1 MSWKSRAELKGFNMS
16 YIKNLNSVHLDVL
29 KEVGNIGAG
38 HAATALSTLLNKK
51 IDMTVPDV
59 RIVSFDEMMEMA
71 GGSENVVAGVFLRIE
86 GDAPGSMFFILP
98 LQQAE
103 TFIRALPGDIVFSA
117 EETPYNELALS
128 ALQELGN
135 ILSGSYLS
143 SLSDFTRLSLYP
155 SVPALSIDM
164 VGAIV
169 SFGLLE
175 LSQVSDYAIV
185 IDTALNEESQSN
197 SDSVKGHFFLLPD
210 PDSFQIIFKA
220 LGVQGNG

>member
-1 MSWKSRAELKGFNMS
+1 MTFLKSIS
-16 YIKNLNSVHLDVL
+16 DIHLDIL

-51 IDMTVPDV
+51 IDMKVPSV
-59 RIVSFDEMMEMA
+59 RVVSFDEVMELA
-71 GGSENVVAGVFLRIE
+71 GGSDNVVASVFLRIE

-98 LQQAE
+98 LPQAE
-103 TFIRALPGDIVFSA
+103 KYIGQLTNNQSFSFSDSHD
-117 EETPYNELALS
+117 NELAMS

-143 SLSDFTRLSLYP
+143 SLSDFTNLSLYP

-164 VGAIV
+164 VGAVI

-185 IDTALNEESQSN
+185 IDTALDEEDAQLT
-197 SDSVKGHFFLLPD
+197 DSVNGHFFLLPD
-210 PDSFQIIFKA
+210 PDSFHIIFSA
-220 LGVQGNG
+220 LGVRVDA

>member
-1 MSWKSRAELKGFNMS
+1 MTFLKSIS
-16 YIKNLNSVHLDVL
+16 DIHLDIL

-51 IDMTVPDV
+51 IDMKVPRV
-59 RIVSFDEMMEMA
+59 RVVSFDEVMELA
-71 GGSENVVAGVFLRIE
+71 GGADNVVASVFLRIE

-98 LQQAE
+98 LPQAE
-103 TFIRALPGDIVFSA
+103 KYIGQLIKKQSFSFS
-117 EETPYNELALS
+117 EEQDNNELALS

-143 SLSDFTRLSLYP
+143 SLSDFTKLSLYP

-164 VGAIV
+164 VGAVI

-185 IDTALNEESQSN
+185 IDTALDEEDAQMP
-197 SDSVKGHFFLLPD
+197 DSVNGHFFLLPD
-210 PDSFQIIFKA
+210 PDSFHIIFSA
-220 LGVQGNG
+220 LGVRLDV

>member
-1 MSWKSRAELKGFNMS
+1 MTFLKSIS
-16 YIKNLNSVHLDVL
+16 DVQLDIL

-51 IDMTVPDV
+51 IDMKVPSV
-59 RIVSFDEMMEMA
+59 RVVSFDEMMEMA
-71 GGSENVVAGVFLRIE
+71 GGAESVVASVFLRIE
-86 GDAPGSMFFILP
+86 GDAPGSMFFLLP

-103 TFIRALPGDIVFSA
+103 KFISQLIGDQSFSFSKQ
-117 EETPYNELALS
+117 PVNDLAMS

-143 SLSDFTRLSLYP
+143 SLSDFTHLSLYP

-164 VGAIV
+164 AGAVI

-185 IDTALNEESQSN
+185 IDTALNEDDAQLP
-197 SDSVKGHFFLLPD
+197 DSVKGHFFLLPD
-210 PDSFQIIFKA
+210 PDSFNIIFKA
-220 LGVQGNG
+220 LGVLIDA